1 MMSTPTE
8 VSDGR
13 LVELIR
19 SRESMSIAEV
29 GEACGVTA
37 TAVRQRL
44 TRLMEQGLVERATH
58 RQGRGRPEHRYSV
71 TERARR
77 QAGNNYAD
85 LAVVLWSELRQIKND
100 EVRRG
105 LLERVATQLTEMYRG
120 QIQGATSWDRLE
132 SLQSVLA
139 ERRVPVEVDGSRD
152 QPVLR
157 VRDCPYPELAA
168 RDRGIC
174 SMERMMI
181 ADLLE
186 TPVRLAQ
193 CRLDGD
199 TCCQFETKRPSDT
212 ISGLSRDEE
221 PKSAS
226 PCGCSPSQSDTTNS

>member
-8 VSDGR
+8 ISDGR

-44 TRLMEQGLVERATH
+44 TRLMEQGLVARATH

-85 LAVVLWSELRQIKND
+85 LAVVLWSELRQVKHD

-120 QIQGATSWDRLE
+120 QVQGATSWDRLE
-132 SLQSVLA
+132 SLLA
-139 ERRVPVEVDGSRD
+139 ERLPAAAVVSISNRPAVARFHTRTWSLAPGDDGVPA
-152 QPVLR
+152 LR
-157 VRDCPYPELAA
+157 VA
-168 RDRGIC
+168 
-174 SMERMMI
+174 
-181 ADLLE
+181 
-186 TPVRLAQ
+186 
-193 CRLDGD
+193 
-199 TCCQFETKRPSDT
+199 
-212 ISGLSRDEE
+212 
-221 PKSAS
+221 
-226 PCGCSPSQSDTTNS
+226 